1 MVGSLADNRTP
12 TTHEVTAVIQA
23 RMSSNRLPGK
33 VLLPVGEK
41 LVLDWVLDA
50 VERSN
55 TIDKII
61 LATSSDSSDDPIQE
75 YAELRGVDCFRGSLD
90 DVLGRFVGAVEK
102 FAPETAAVVRIT
114 ADCPLLDFELL
125 DLVVDSWL
133 NSKSIDY
140 VSTALT
146 RWLPRGMDA
155 ELITTEALKRL
166 NELAQDY
173 HRTHVTSYA
182 YSHPE
187 LFSLLEVTDTSNYSK
202 FRVTLDTKEDYEL
215 IKEVVLELE
224 GLTPSL
230 EAIVDILVKHPE
242 LVKINSEIAQ
252 KKLAEG

>member
-1 MVGSLADNRTP
+1 M
-12 TTHEVTAVIQA
+12 
-23 RMSSNRLPGK
+23 
-33 VLLPVGEK
+33 
-41 LVLDWVLDA
+41 
-50 VERSN
+50 
-55 TIDKII
+55 
-61 LATSSDSSDDPIQE
+61 
-75 YAELRGVDCFRGSLD
+75 
-90 DVLGRFVGAVEK
+90 
-102 FAPETAAVVRIT
+102 
-114 ADCPLLDFELL
+114 

-146 RWLPRGMDA
+146 RWLPRGMDG

>member
-33 VLLPVGEK
+33 VLLPLGEK

-182 YSHPE
+182 
-187 LFSLLEVTDTSNYSK
+187 
-202 FRVTLDTKEDYEL
+202 
-215 IKEVVLELE
+215 
-224 GLTPSL
+224 
-230 EAIVDILVKHPE
+230 
-242 LVKINSEIAQ
+242 
-252 KKLAEG
+252 

>member
-1 MVGSLADNRTP
+1 
-12 TTHEVTAVIQA
+12 
-23 RMSSNRLPGK
+23 
-33 VLLPVGEK
+33 
-41 LVLDWVLDA
+41 
-50 VERSN
+50 
-55 TIDKII
+55 
-61 LATSSDSSDDPIQE
+61 
-75 YAELRGVDCFRGSLD
+75 
-90 DVLGRFVGAVEK
+90 
-102 FAPETAAVVRIT
+102 
-114 ADCPLLDFELL
+114 
-125 DLVVDSWL
+125 
-133 NSKSIDY
+133 
-140 VSTALT
+140 
-146 RWLPRGMDA
+146 MDA